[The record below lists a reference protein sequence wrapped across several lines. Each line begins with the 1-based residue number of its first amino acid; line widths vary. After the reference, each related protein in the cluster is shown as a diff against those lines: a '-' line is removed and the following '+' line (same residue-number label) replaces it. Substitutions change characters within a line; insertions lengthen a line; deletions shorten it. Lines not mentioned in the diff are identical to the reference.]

1 MKLALVQPVLCQGWY
16 ILWPSLKLMH
26 TRTHTLTQHKYY
38 ASSEVKVKAPLKINA
53 GLPPPTL
60 SVCLSLSFSLSHP
73 HTYCT
78 HTKQSCRPSITG
90 PQWVFCALWLVQPV
104 QQQHTEGWAKK
115 VIPTIHSVRGNNN
128 HHPFECVCVYSLLAC
143 AKQMAYWCV

>member
-26 TRTHTLTQHKYY
+26 TRTHTFTQHKYY

-60 SVCLSLSFSLSHP
+60 SVCLSVSFILSLSP
-73 HTYCT
+73 T
-78 HTKQSCRPSITG
+78 HILYTHQ
-90 PQWVFCALWLVQPV
+90 
-104 QQQHTEGWAKK
+104 AK
-115 VIPTIHSVRGNNN
+115 
-128 HHPFECVCVYSLLAC
+128 L
-143 AKQMAYWCV
+143 